1 MRRAWDVFDITKRPK
16 MPSLEKFPEGDRAR
30 VLTDRLRDLADKL
43 DCLTEQDFMLLTQ
56 TTEGT
61 VEAWRKRGKGPDYI
75 LAGNRYLYPRQAVA
89 AFLLSSTRI
98 RSSTLARDLL

>member
-1 MRRAWDVFDITKRPK
+1 
-16 MPSLEKFPEGDRAR
+16 MPSLEQFPEGDRAR
-30 VLTDRLRDLADKL
+30 VLTDRLRNLADSL
-43 DCLTEQDFMLLTQ
+43 DCLTEQDFMLLTK

-89 AFLLSSTRI
+89 AFLASSTRQ
-98 RSSTLARDLL
+98 RSSTLGKDLL